1 VAPVKQF
8 FNPLINTFDKFG
20 KKIEA
25 MPPKQKMAL
34 AAGSAAGAAVLAGSI
49 GGIVEASKKASS
61 EAAKPAPKARVG
73 TAENPKVVTVQVPVE
88 VEVTPAPA
96 TGYAL
101 FSKGREAGA
110 AKPIAEQIGTSAPQ
124 GVLIAV
130 AAFVFFGCC
139 FLGISGIAYFHYSK
153 KRATRSTFAQLSR
166 VAPEDAEA
174 LQPMTNSNTVEDL
187 PLLA

>member
-1 VAPVKQF
+1 V
-8 FNPLINTFDKFG
+8 NTFDKFG

-49 GGIVEASKKASS
+49 GGIVEASKNAADGGIKAK
-61 EAAKPAPKARVG
+61 AAQKATGKPG
-73 TAENPKVVTVQVPVE
+73 TAGNPIVVKVKVPVE
-88 VEVTPAPA
+88 VEVTPAPKPS
-96 TGYAL
+96 GYAL
-101 FSKGREAGA
+101 FSKAGEAGA

-124 GVLIAV
+124 GVLVAV
-130 AAFVFFGCC
+130 AAFVFFGCV

-174 LQPMTNSNTVEDL
+174 LQPMTTCSAETLNNTVEDL